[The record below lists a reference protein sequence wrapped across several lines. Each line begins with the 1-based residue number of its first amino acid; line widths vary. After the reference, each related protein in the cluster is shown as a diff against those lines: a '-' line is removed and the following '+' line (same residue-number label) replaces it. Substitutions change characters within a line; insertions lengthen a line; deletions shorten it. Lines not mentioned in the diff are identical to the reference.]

1 MMWSG
6 HMSDKT
12 GRKWKKEK
20 RRSLAEKVTIMSV
33 AGALTIGF
41 VGLIVGLYIYAGNLF
56 DIFVRDTFEL
66 TGTARLVWVNFA
78 EPESLAEE
86 VMSIYRGLSEEE
98 RGGTGSDAYHDLF
111 GKVTELKGY
120 QTLYKVM
127 NDLTVF
133 NDVDDVYYAVY
144 DRNTSAMIYIVD
156 PDRRNGYINR
166 PGDWE
171 RVDEKELNIFLDWD
185 GTGIPYY
192 SYIGGKD
199 PWLCT
204 VGVPTGD
211 EKNGTRGYILADFT
225 LNEMTHDMLAFLIR
239 YITATVAVAAFMGF
253 IIARLMERTTV
264 KPINAIA
271 KAAQSYVEDRRSGN
285 SHKEHFSTLHIR
297 TGDEV
302 ENLNLVMAQMEKD
315 LTVYME
321 DLTRATKEKVR
332 VRTELDMASQIQKGA
347 LPDSFPAF
355 PDRQEFELYASM
367 EPAKEIGGDY
377 YDFFLIDDD
386 HLCLVIADVSG
397 KGVPAALFMMASKI
411 ILADNAVMGKSPSE
425 ILFDSNNAI
434 CANNKLEMFVTVWIG
449 ILEISTG
456 KLSAANAG
464 HEYPALK
471 KGDGRFAIFKDKHS
485 FVLGGQEGIKY
496 KEYEIQLSPGD
507 KLFVYTDGVPEA
519 QDPDGNMF
527 KVERMID
534 ALNED
539 PDASPEQIL
548 GAVRGDINKFEREAE
563 QFDDLTM
570 LCMEYKGPKKDDKE
584 EV

>member
-1 MMWSG
+1 
-6 HMSDKT
+6 MSEKT
-12 GRKWKKEK
+12 SKKWKSEK
-20 RRSLAEKVTIMSV
+20 KQSLAEKVTIMSV

-56 DIFVRDTFEL
+56 DKFVNDTFEL
-66 TGTARLVWVNFA
+66 TGTARLVSRNFA
-78 EPESLAEE
+78 EPEILADE

-98 RGGTGSDAYHDLF
+98 RGGTGSDAYHDCF
-111 GKVTELKGY
+111 DKVTKLGDY
-120 QTLYKVM
+120 QTLNKIL
-127 NDLTVF
+127 NDLAVL
-133 NDVDDVYYAVY
+133 NNVDDVYYAVY
-144 DRNTSAMIYIVD
+144 DRDTSALIYIVD
-156 PDRRNGYINR
+156 PDTRDGYIKE

-171 RVDEKELNIFLDWD
+171 SVDEKELNIFLGWD
-185 GTGIPYY
+185 GLGMGIPHY

-199 PWLCT
+199 PWVCT
-204 VGVPTGD
+204 VGTPLGD
-211 EKNGTRGYILADFT
+211 ESGGARGYILADFT
-225 LNEMTHDMLAFLIR
+225 LDEMTHDMLAFLIR
-239 YITATVAVAAFMGF
+239 YLIATIAVTAFMGF

-271 KAAQSYVEDRRSGN
+271 TAAQNYVEDRKSGN
-285 SHKEHFSTLHIR
+285 TRMEHFSSLHIR

-302 ENLNLVMAQMEKD
+302 EHLNLVMAQMEKD
-315 LTVYME
+315 LSVYME
-321 DLTRATKEKVR
+321 DLTRATKEEVR

-367 EPAKEIGGDY
+367 EPAKEIGGDF

-425 ILFDSNNAI
+425 ILYDSNNAI

-471 KGDGRFAIFKDKHS
+471 KAGSGFTIFKDKHS
-485 FVLGGQEGIKY
+485 FVLGGQEGMKY
-496 KEYEIQLSPGD
+496 KEYEIRLEPGD

-527 KVERMID
+527 QMERMIN

-548 GAVRGDINKFEREAE
+548 GNVRGSIGRFVREAE

-570 LCMEYKGPKKDDKE
+570 LCLEYKGSQKDDK
-584 EV
+584 

>member
-1 MMWSG
+1 
-6 HMSDKT
+6 MSDKT
-12 GRKWKKEK
+12 ARKWKKVK
-20 RRSLAEKVTIMSV
+20 KRSLAEKVTIMSV

-41 VGLIVGLYIYAGNLF
+41 VGLIVGLYIYADNLF
-56 DIFVRDTFEL
+56 DKFVSDTFEL
-66 TGTARLVWVNFA
+66 TGTARLVSSNFWD
-78 EPESLAEE
+78 PESLSDE

-98 RGGTGSDAYHDLF
+98 RGGTGTDAYHDYF
-111 GKVTELKGY
+111 GRITEQEGY
-120 QTLYKVM
+120 QTLYKVL
-127 NDLTVF
+127 NDLAVL
-133 NDVDDVYYAVY
+133 NEVDDVYYAVY

-156 PDRRNGYINR
+156 PDRRDGYIKG

-171 RVDEKELNIFLDWD
+171 SVDEKELNIFLGWD
-185 GTGIPYY
+185 GTGIPHY

-204 VGVPTGD
+204 VGVPVGD
-211 EKNGTRGYILADFT
+211 ESGGTRSYILADFT
-225 LNEMTHDMLAFLIR
+225 LDEMAHDMLSFLIR
-239 YITATVAVAAFMGF
+239 YICATFAVTAFIGF

-271 KAAQSYVEDRRSGN
+271 KAAQCYVEDRRAGN
-285 SHKEHFSTLHIR
+285 ARIEHFSSLHIR

-302 ENLNLVMAQMEKD
+302 EHLNLVMAQMEKD
-315 LTVYME
+315 LSLYME
-321 DLTRATKEKVR
+321 DLTRVTKEKAR

-355 PDRQEFELYASM
+355 PDRQEFELYALM
-367 EPAKEIGGDY
+367 EPAKEIGGDF

-411 ILADNAVMGKSPSE
+411 IIANNVILGKSLSE
-425 ILFDSNNAI
+425 ILYDSNNAI
-434 CANNKLEMFVTVWIG
+434 CANNKLEMFVTVWVG

-471 KGDGRFAIFKDKHS
+471 KEDGGFAIYKDRHS
-485 FVLGGQEGIKY
+485 FVLGGEEGMKY
-496 KEYEIQLSPGD
+496 KEYEIRLSPGD

-519 QDPDGNMF
+519 HDPDGNMF

-534 ALNED
+534 ALNRD

-548 GAVRGDINKFEREAE
+548 ETMREEISKFVREAE
-563 QFDDLTM
+563 QFDDMTM
-570 LCMEYKGPKKDDKE
+570 LCLDYKGPKKDDE
-584 EV
+584 EEGTVCGL

>member
-1 MMWSG
+1 
-6 HMSDKT
+6 MSDKT
-12 GRKWKKEK
+12 GRKWDKEK

-41 VGLIVGLYIYAGNLF
+41 VGLIVGLYIYTGNLF
-56 DIFVRDTFEL
+56 EKFVSDTFEL
-66 TGTARLVWVNFA
+66 TGTARLVSDNFWD
-78 EPESLAEE
+78 PESLADE

-98 RGGTGSDAYHDLF
+98 RSGTGSDAYHDCF
-111 GKVTELKGY
+111 GKITESGDY
-120 QTLYKVM
+120 QTLYKVLH
-127 NDLTVF
+127 DFSVL

-144 DRNTSAMIYIVD
+144 DRDTSALIYIVD
-156 PDRRNGYINR
+156 PDTRNRYIKG

-171 RVDEKELNIFLDWD
+171 KVDNKELNIFLGWD
-185 GTGIPYY
+185 GTGIPHY
-192 SYIGGKD
+192 SYIGGQD
-199 PWLCT
+199 PWVCT
-204 VGVPTGD
+204 VGVPVGD
-211 EKNGTRGYILADFT
+211 ESNGTRGYILADFT

-239 YITATVAVAAFMGF
+239 YIFATIAVTAFMGF
-253 IIARLMERTTV
+253 IITRLMERTTV
-264 KPINAIA
+264 RPINAIA

-285 SHKEHFSTLHIR
+285 TRMEHFSSLPIR

-302 ENLNLVMAQMEKD
+302 EHLNRVMAQMEKD
-315 LTVYME
+315 LSVYME
-321 DLTRATKEKVR
+321 DLTRVTKKEER
-332 VRTELDMASQIQKGA
+332 VRTELDMASKIQKGA
-347 LPDSFPAF
+347 LPDIFPAF
-355 PDRQEFELYASM
+355 PDRQEFDLYASM
-367 EPAKEIGGDY
+367 EPAKEIGGDF

-411 ILADNAVMGKSPSE
+411 ILADNAIMGKSPSE
-425 ILFDSNNAI
+425 ILYDANNAI
-434 CANNKLEMFVTVWIG
+434 CKNNKLEMFVTVWVG

-471 KGDGRFAIFKDKHS
+471 RGDGGFSVFKDRHG
-485 FVLGGQEGIKY
+485 FVLGGMEGMKY

-519 QDPDGNMF
+519 NDPDGNMF
-527 KVERMID
+527 EVKRMID

-539 PDASPEQIL
+539 PDASPAQIL
-548 GAVRGDINKFEREAE
+548 GAVRGQINIFVREAE

-570 LCMEYKGPKKDDKE
+570 LCLEYKGANKDP
-584 EV
+584 

>member
-98 RGGTGSDAYHDLF
+98 RGGTGSDAYHDRF

-239 YITATVAVAAFMGF
+239 YITATVAVTAFMGF

-355 PDRQEFELYASM
+355 PDRQEFELYATM
-367 EPAKEIGGDY
+367 EPAKEIGGDF

-411 ILADNAVMGKSPSE
+411 ILASNAIKGKSPSE
-425 ILFDSNNAI
+425 ILCDSNNAI
-434 CANNKLEMFVTVWIG
+434 CANNKLEMFVTVWVG

-456 KLSAANAG
+456 ILSAANAG

-471 KGDGRFAIFKDKHS
+471 KGDEGFAIFKDRHG
-485 FVLGGQEGIKY
+485 FVLGGEEGMKY
-496 KEYEIQLSPGD
+496 KDYEIQLAPGD

-519 QDPDGNMF
+519 NDPDGNMF
-527 KVERMID
+527 EVERMLD

-539 PDASPEQIL
+539 PDASPEEIL
-548 GAVRGDINKFEREAE
+548 GTVRGTIRKFVREAE
-563 QFDDLTM
+563 QFDDMTM
-570 LCMEYKGPKKDDKE
+570 LCLNYKGSQKDD
-584 EV
+584 

>member
-1 MMWSG
+1 
-6 HMSDKT
+6 MSEKT
-12 GRKWKKEK
+12 SKKWKSEK
-20 RRSLAEKVTIMSV
+20 KQSLAEKVTIMSV

-56 DIFVRDTFEL
+56 DKFVNDTFEL
-66 TGTARLVWVNFA
+66 TGTARLVSSNFA
-78 EPESLAEE
+78 EPEVLADE
-86 VMSIYRGLSEEE
+86 VVSIYRVLSEEE
-98 RGGTGSDAYHDLF
+98 RGGTASDAYHEYF
-111 GKVTELKGY
+111 GKVKELGDY
-120 QTLYKVM
+120 QTLYKVL
-127 NDLTVF
+127 NDLAVL
-133 NDVDDVYYAVY
+133 NNVDDVYYAVY
-144 DRNTSAMIYIVD
+144 DRNTSSLIYIVD
-156 PDRRNGYINR
+156 PDTREGYTKE

-171 RVDEKELNIFLDWD
+171 IVDNKELNIFLSWD
-185 GTGIPYY
+185 GMGVPHY
-192 SYIGGKD
+192 SYIGGQD
-199 PWLCT
+199 PWVCT
-204 VGVPTGD
+204 VGTPMGD
-211 EKNGTRGYILADFT
+211 ENSGVRGYILADFT
-225 LNEMTHDMLAFLIR
+225 LDEMTHDMLAFLIR
-239 YITATVAVAAFMGF
+239 YLIATIAVTAFMGF
-253 IIARLMERTTV
+253 IITRLMERTTV
-264 KPINAIA
+264 KPINSIA
-271 KAAQSYVEDRRSGN
+271 TAAQSYVEDRRSGN
-285 SHKEHFSTLHIR
+285 TRTEHFSSLHIR

-302 ENLNLVMAQMEKD
+302 EHLNLVMAQMEKD
-315 LTVYME
+315 LSVYME
-321 DLTRATKEKVR
+321 DLTRATKEEVR

-367 EPAKEIGGDY
+367 EPAKEIGGDF

-411 ILADNAVMGKSPSE
+411 ILADNAIMEKSPSE
-425 ILFDSNNAI
+425 ILYDSNNAI

-471 KGDGRFAIFKDKHS
+471 KAGGGFVIFKDKHS
-485 FVLGGQEGIKY
+485 FVLGGQEGMKY
-496 KEYEIQLSPGD
+496 KEYEIRLEPGD

-527 KVERMID
+527 QMERMIN

-548 GAVRGDINKFEREAE
+548 GNVRGSIGRFVREAE

-570 LCMEYKGPKKDDKE
+570 LCLEYKGPQKDDK
-584 EV
+584 